1 MEERELMVEIP
12 LRVYEHL
19 LDVESRVNAAG
30 ELALKGVSE
39 ETVYLVI
46 GTNNFKSAVDKKM
59 KEHEELLNRF
69 KEENNGD

>member
-1 MEERELMVEIP
+1 MEERELMIEIP

-19 LDVESRVNAAG
+19 LDVESRVKAAG

-46 GTNNFKSAVDKKM
+46 GTNDFKSAVDKKM
-59 KEHEELLNRF
+59 KEREELFNRY
-69 KEENNGD
+69 KEESNGD